1 MKKTLSFELIYRLVD
16 VITILAI
23 LFAGTLFYSGT
34 YNLDGYLLAGLLAVL
49 LFGLLGRFMEV
60 YSSWG
65 ARPFFKDEAAR
76 VIITWL
82 MTFMVLIFIAFISK
96 TTAEFSRL
104 TLITWLFAT
113 PIFLT
118 LNRYG
123 LRRLFAHLRQLGF
136 NTHHIAIVG
145 MTDHGLQFAD
155 DLKNNPDG
163 GFNIA
168 GFYDDPTLAYQK
180 TDALNSENN
189 TSINTQYVN
198 MAQKPKHLGDFDALV
213 KAAEMGT
220 WDQIYL
226 ALPIENKDHTVNLL
240 ERLSKSIT
248 PIRLIPD
255 YFTSHLLRS
264 KYMELANTPILCVHE
279 TPLTAHNVVIKRLE
293 DILIASLILALI
305 SPIMLV
311 IALAVKLTSKGPV
324 LFKQKRHGIRGEAFT
339 VYKFRSMTVCED
351 GHHIKQATRND
362 ARVTKVG
369 QFIRRTSLDELPQF
383 INVLQGHMSIV
394 GPRPHAISHNEYY
407 RQLIPGY
414 MLRHMIKP
422 GITGWAQINGWRGET
437 DTLFKMEKRVEHDLE
452 YIRRWSLWLDIKII
466 LVSIVRGF
474 SSKNAY

>member
-1 MKKTLSFELIYRLVD
+1 MKKTLSFELIYRVVD
-16 VITILAI
+16 VVTILAI

-82 MTFMVLIFIAFISK
+82 MTFMLLIFAAFISK

-113 PIFLT
+113 PIVLT

-123 LRRLFAHLRQLGF
+123 LRKLFAHLRHLGF
-136 NTHHIAIVG
+136 NTRHVVIVG
-145 MTDHGLQFAD
+145 LTDHGLQFAE

-163 GFNIA
+163 GFNVA
-168 GFYDDPTLAYQK
+168 GFYDHPTLAYQK
-180 TDALNSENN
+180 IDALNGKKSH
-189 TSINTQYVN
+189 TQ
-198 MAQKPKHLGDFDALV
+198 PKHLGDFDALV
-213 KAAEMGT
+213 QAAEMGT

-226 ALPIENKDHTVNLL
+226 ALPIENKDQTVNLL
-240 ERLSKSIT
+240 EKLSKSIT

-255 YFTSHLLRS
+255 YFTSHLLKS
-264 KYMELANTPILCVHE
+264 KYMELANTPILCIHE
-279 TPLTAHNVVIKRLE
+279 TPLTAHNVVIKRIE
-293 DILIASLILALI
+293 DVVIASLILFMI
-305 SPIMLV
+305 SPVMLTV
-311 IALAVKLTSKGPV
+311 ALAVKLTSRGPV
-324 LFKQKRHGIRGEAFT
+324 LFKQKRHGIRGETFT

-351 GHHIKQATRND
+351 GDHIKQATRND

-369 QFIRRTSLDELPQF
+369 QFIRKTSLDELPQF
-383 INVLQGHMSIV
+383 INVLQGNMSIV
-394 GPRPHAISHNEYY
+394 GPRPHAISHNEHY

-437 DTLFKMEKRVEHDLE
+437 DTLFKMEKRVEHDLD